1 MIYLK
6 LEIKEKRPMIQKL
19 RRYCIYQKQF
29 NLQYGSKIAEEI
41 PTDSEEKTLK
51 EYEQKI
57 LESTKYLVEAFLID
71 EKATDMS
78 SRIMN
83 LAQQYEKLSKLQ
95 WGDENEKKENDETST
110 THEPEFTK

>member
-1 MIYLK
+1 MIYSLK
-6 LEIKEKRPMIQKL
+6 KYFKAKGLFLKGSEI
-19 RRYCIYQKQF
+19 
-29 NLQYGSKIAEEI
+29 AAEI

-57 LESTKYLVEAFLID
+57 LESTRYLVEAFLID

-78 SRIMN
+78 PRIMT

-95 WGDENEKKENDETST
+95 WGDEGEKKENNEVSIA
-110 THEPEFTK
+110 HEPEFTKE